1 MPRASGGHCLGAAGA
16 RCAVGL
22 WTTPPAQMDGRRRAT
37 GEGVGGRADVALE
50 SSATS
55 GFPLTAAS
63 RVTARVSPT
72 GPHLGHR
79 RPQRDI
85 RMADRS
91 PEDSSTANDTGIVGI
106 LQWEHYPSIP
116 AILVDASATPA
127 WPTAAA
133 HTPHGHRGGSRRPLR
148 CSAGWAGCWAAP
160 RSRVCSARLHRV
172 KKLDFFLEWTGFFLH
187 SNFKAMFEGLKLRIW
202 G

>member
-1 MPRASGGHCLGAAGA
+1 MAVCCLTRATCKSVRQNLMPRASGGHCLGAAGA

-37 GEGVGGRADVALE
+37 GEGVGGRAEVALE

-133 HTPHGHRGGSRRPLR
+133 HTAWPPRRLPAAPQVLRRVGGVLGCPPKSCVLRP
-148 CSAGWAGCWAAP
+148 AAP
-160 RSRVCSARLHRV
+160 RE
-172 KKLDFFLEWTGFFLH
+172 KT
-187 SNFKAMFEGLKLRIW
+187 
-202 G
+202 